1 MFFIGLLIYVIISIH
16 LLFQQE
22 LVIIQRDSSGLAI
35 SPSKSLHV
43 KCLARIIIFIHRE
56 KIQIGFLGL
65 RKPSL
70 EFVILLCYEL
80 CSEVVTTD
88 CYYLLYSLDN

>member
-1 MFFIGLLIYVIISIH
+1 MFFIGLLICVIISIH

-43 KCLARIIIFIHRE
+43 KCSARIIIFIHGE

-65 RKPSL
+65 RKLSL

-80 CSEVVTTD
+80 CSEVVTTH